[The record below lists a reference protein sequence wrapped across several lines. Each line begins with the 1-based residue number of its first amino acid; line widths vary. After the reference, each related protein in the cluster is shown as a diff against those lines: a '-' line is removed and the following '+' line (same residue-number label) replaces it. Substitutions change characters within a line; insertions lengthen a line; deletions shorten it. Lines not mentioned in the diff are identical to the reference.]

1 SFSAFIGGPSGPPF
15 FSGDRPKS
23 VPIGRRIERSRRYPM
38 KRSLAI
44 VASLLFTAS
53 LSASNLPQL
62 LQKAKDQFR
71 LAAYADALATLDSL
85 EAESQKEGLEKERE
99 ALAPVIVFYRGA
111 CLATH
116 DTPAEAQP
124 QLKALLA
131 FQPNAVLDPVLHP
144 NKVRAPLINGR
155 QSSEA

>member
-1 SFSAFIGGPSGPPF
+1 
-15 FSGDRPKS
+15 
-23 VPIGRRIERSRRYPM
+23 M
-38 KRSLAI
+38 KRNLAI

-99 ALAPVIVFYRGA
+99 ALARG
-111 CLATH
+111 
-116 DTPAEAQP
+116 
-124 QLKALLA
+124 
-131 FQPNAVLDPVLHP
+131 
-144 NKVRAPLINGR
+144 
-155 QSSEA
+155 